1 METRRLVK
9 CNHSRKTAAFIRAC
23 AAYSFITIP
32 SLENKLSA
40 LNLYLLSGRVA
51 IANGALSQG
60 KQSETFYQ
68 FITSFTMYNFI
79 YNTDYNIVY
88 SRNPHLANYPH
99 VRTCSQL
106 SKTGMC
112 PIVIIIQR
120 TYTTHIRSIGDAFFK
135 AAINAMKDVPQYM
148 GKPLLI
154 PVRMYVEI
162 TFTEH

>member
-1 METRRLVK
+1 MTAHFTPCCGMCTQGNNHCVPILQSVNKLAMETRRLVK

-60 KQSETFYQ
+60 KQLSETLYQ
-68 FITSFTMYNFI
+68 FMVSFTIYNFI
-79 YNTDYNIVY
+79 YNTDYNIMY
-88 SRNPHLANYPH
+88 SRTSLSY
-99 VRTCSQL
+99 VRMCSQL

-112 PIVIIIQR
+112 PIVIII
-120 TYTTHIRSIGDAFFK
+120 
-135 AAINAMKDVPQYM
+135 
-148 GKPLLI
+148 
-154 PVRMYVEI
+154 
-162 TFTEH
+162 